1 MIRAMDETIL
11 SIRDLH
17 VHFPGFLSKVHAING
32 CNLELKQGELLGLV
46 GESGCGKSL
55 TSTACLGLLPQNSQI
70 SGEILYDGRNLLNA
84 TEQTLST
91 LRGKDIAMIFQNPMT
106 ALNPYFSIG
115 QQMRDIITAH
125 HSCSK
130 SKAQERALES
140 LNKVHLP
147 DPCMAL
153 DKYPH
158 QFSGGQLQRIM
169 IAIALSCEPKIL
181 IADEPTTAL
190 DVTIQ
195 AQIILLLRE
204 LVNSENLSVI
214 FITHDLSVVASMC
227 DRVAVM
233 YAGKIVEQ
241 AEITQLFS
249 NPLHPYTQGLL
260 QSVPELGNH
269 SRTLYAIKGGLPD
282 MRKPPKGCAFLD
294 RCQMSSDQ
302 CQKQPPVEHW
312 QQGRMV
318 RCHHSPMTLEV
329 SDTHTDQTQSKEEEN
344 ENHLCA

>member
-1 MIRAMDETIL
+1 MNETIL

-32 CNLELKQGELLGLV
+32 CSLNLKHGELLGLV

-55 TSTACLGLLPQNSQI
+55 TSTACLGLLPQNALI
-70 SGEILYDGRNLLNA
+70 SGEIIYNDRNLLTA
-84 TEQTLST
+84 SDQDLST
-91 LRGKDIAMIFQNPMT
+91 IRGKDIAMIFQNPMT

-115 QQMRDIITAH
+115 QQMRDIIIAH
-125 HSCSK
+125 HACSHDEAETR
-130 SKAQERALES
+130 SLAS

-147 DPCMAL
+147 DPDIAL
-153 DKYPH
+153 NKYPH

-204 LVNSENLSVI
+204 LVSSENLSVI
-214 FITHDLSVVASMC
+214 FITHDFSVVASMC

-249 NPLHPYTQGLL
+249 DPQHPYTQGLL
-260 QSVPELGNH
+260 QSVPELGNQN
-269 SRTLYAIKGGLPD
+269 RTLYAIKGGLPD
-282 MRKPPKGCAFLD
+282 MRKPPKGCAFFE
-294 RCQMSSDQ
+294 RCQSSSEQ
-302 CQKQPPVEHW
+302 CQQQPPTEIW

-318 RCHHSPMTLEV
+318 RCHHSTLVQPSKVE
-329 SDTHTDQTQSKEEEN
+329 TQLKEGEHDK
-344 ENHLCA
+344 HLCA